1 MPGLH
6 VGMADWTHPAG
17 NSTSEAK
24 EEMPE
29 ENGNILFS
37 FYFVTTFF
45 RRNKGGGQCRKFS
58 EQAGKN
64 IIYWFQNLRKKCTME
79 TDLICLLASCP
90 V

>member
-1 MPGLH
+1 M
-6 VGMADWTHPAG
+6 GMADWTHPAG
-17 NSTSEAK
+17 NSTLEAK

-58 EQAGKN
+58 EQAGKTLF
-64 IIYWFQNLRKKCTME
+64 IGFKT
-79 TDLICLLASCP
+79 
-90 V
+90 